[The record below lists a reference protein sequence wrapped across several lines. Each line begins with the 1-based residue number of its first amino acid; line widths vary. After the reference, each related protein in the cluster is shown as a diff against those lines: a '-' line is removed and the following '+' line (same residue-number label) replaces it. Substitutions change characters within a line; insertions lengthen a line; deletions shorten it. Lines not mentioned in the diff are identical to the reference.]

1 MLQYCVL
8 YAKIQKLN
16 MSNIM
21 NKTNSDNEVYEESD
35 LPTRPGAGGQGPP
48 CRCSCLGLDCSEL
61 RSTKEKLQPPPLRQW
76 QKESP
81 QWQLVKLE
89 TNVTFRALR
98 RAHEARHCSDLL
110 RCGNKHQRQ
119 EASAPALPQ
128 IIPCITIAGFMGLLR
143 QALLHGAVGRKESPW
158 AWSRGVLAPP

>member
-1 MLQYCVL
+1 MQ
-8 YAKIQKLN
+8 
-16 MSNIM
+16 MF
-21 NKTNSDNEVYEESD
+21 
-35 LPTRPGAGGQGPP
+35 LP
-48 CRCSCLGLDCSEL
+48 GLHCSEL

-89 TNVTFRALR
+89 TNVKFQALR

-110 RCGNKHQRQ
+110 RYGNKHQRQ

-128 IIPCITIAGFMGLLR
+128 IIPCLIIAGFMGLLS
-143 QALLHGAVGRKESPW
+143 QALLHGAVGREELPW
-158 AWSRGVLAPP
+158 AWSQGVLAPP

>member
-48 CRCSCLGLDCSEL
+48 CRCSCLACTAPNYGAQKRNYNRHPLD
-61 RSTKEKLQPPPLRQW
+61 
-76 QKESP
+76 
-81 QWQLVKLE
+81 
-89 TNVTFRALR
+89 NGR
-98 RAHEARHCSDLL
+98 RKAHN
-110 RCGNKHQRQ
+110 GN
-119 EASAPALPQ
+119 
-128 IIPCITIAGFMGLLR
+128 
-143 QALLHGAVGRKESPW
+143 W
-158 AWSRGVLAPP
+158 